1 MPPPMASGTLQEEV
15 ASSRPLTIFGVEK
28 GVPSGEVLGEAEQV
42 TEVVKDAESAQ
53 APIPLVVQDLRAT

>member
-1 MPPPMASGTLQEEV
+1 MPPPMVGGTLQEEV
-15 ASSRPLTIFGVEK
+15 ASSWPLTIFGVEK

-53 APIPLVVQDLRAT
+53 APFPLVVQDLRAT